1 MKYVE
6 LDSGNKMPMVGFGT
20 FTLTGDVCRESVEKA
35 IELGYTHIDTAEIY
49 ENEKEVGQGIKT
61 GLEKT
66 SLTREDLFVTSKVW
80 KDNLHYDEVIEACE
94 GTLDDLGLDYLD
106 LYLIHWPNSDIPMEG
121 TFKALAKLKK
131 DGKIKDIGVSNF
143 TTTHLKK
150 AQKVSSEPISINQ
163 VEYHPYLN
171 QNKLLNYCKEN
182 GIAVT
187 AFSPLGNAELLTEKP
202 LVELA
207 KKVDKSLAQ
216 VILKWLVDKDI
227 IVIPRSTSTEHM
239 KENLDLFSWDL
250 PEEVFNGI
258 EQLDKKRRVRDPEF
272 GEFDME
278 E

>member
-187 AFSPLGNAELLTEKP
+187 AFSPLGNAE
-202 LVELA
+202 
-207 KKVDKSLAQ
+207 
-216 VILKWLVDKDI
+216 
-227 IVIPRSTSTEHM
+227 
-239 KENLDLFSWDL
+239 
-250 PEEVFNGI
+250 
-258 EQLDKKRRVRDPEF
+258 
-272 GEFDME
+272 
-278 E
+278 